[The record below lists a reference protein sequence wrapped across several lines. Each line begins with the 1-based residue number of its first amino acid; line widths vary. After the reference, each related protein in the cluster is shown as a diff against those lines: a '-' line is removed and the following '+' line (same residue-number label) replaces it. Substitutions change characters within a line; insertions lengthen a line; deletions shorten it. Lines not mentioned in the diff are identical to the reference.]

1 MPINES
7 RTIGANTPAPSNCV
21 IIRRL
26 KYPSP
31 ACAPSHSPIAAPI
44 TLMGT
49 ATFSPEKKDDK
60 AEGTSNLKKFAFE
73 KHQWIEIILS
83 SIYL

>member
-1 MPINES
+1 MMPINES
-7 RTIGANTPAPSNCV
+7 RTIGANTAAPSNCV

-44 TLMGT
+44 TLIGT
-49 ATFSPEKKDDK
+49 ATFSPEKKDGK
-60 AEGTSNLKKFAFE
+60 AEGTSNLKKICLREAPMD
-73 KHQWIEIILS
+73 
-83 SIYL
+83 